1 MISQIFGLSQEIMK
15 LINAFREACFQKVA
29 KKEEKNEM
37 LKKIVLFQRLLKSL
51 KAGEYNGMD
60 VIEVENQIADII
72 KSKINEKLSDI
83 FVSSAQN
90 LYWTLRNQ
98 GQIFDYMV
106 EDSLEKFIQ
115 YANELKYSIT

>member
-1 MISQIFGLSQEIMK
+1 
-15 LINAFREACFQKVA
+15 
-29 KKEEKNEM
+29 
-37 LKKIVLFQRLLKSL
+37 
-51 KAGEYNGMD
+51 MD

-72 KSKINEKLSDI
+72 KSKIDEKLSDI

-98 GQIFDYMV
+98 GQILDYMV